1 MEVRSPRIRR
11 QRNAKI
17 SSAKRYTLVICLVLR
32 TQVTTRDE
40 LVDMLIKLMGRIH
53 QRGREA
59 LQALHEQSRTQT
71 EALVDTLAE
80 VIAMTEPDT

>member
-1 MEVRSPRIRR
+1 M
-11 QRNAKI
+11 
-17 SSAKRYTLVICLVLR
+17 
-32 TQVTTRDE
+32 TTRDE

-80 VIAMTEPDT
+80 VIAMTEPDTSDAEVENKTTHFPL